1 MLIITM
7 VFSSITFT
15 SSVVEA
21 KSFKHELIPTLKGI
35 KVKWN
40 ENKKASKYVVYRAK
54 MKKETSEPS
63 MNKYKKVGKTSNRSF
78 YDKKMK
84 KNTLYAYYV
93 KALNY
98 KGKQVG
104 STYEKSPFCE
114 GKGLIK
120 PYVDNMGY
128 GEDYKNDAKH
138 LYIRAWGWY
147 GYLPKKLKC
156 QIYRKVKG
164 TKKYKKIKTTK
175 LGTVFCDKT
184 VKPGKVYVYKA
195 RKYYKKGKKKYYSP
209 FSDTLT
215 LGAYDSYVGFKIE
228 TLTPSGI
235 YEQDQLEVLIK
246 VKKSNKYSGDAYL
259 LNNAVDYLVT
269 PKANTKDRRVY
280 SIHIAEY
287 SEDNKNWSDIPS
299 KGLLMPY
306 NTTYFI
312 KAVISKN
319 SEKNI
324 MFGGNDKEN
333 YVESM
338 IDAEGGLIDYHG
350 SGSGYTSSCFNFLE
364 GYGSGYQ
371 EWD

>member
-1 MLIITM
+1 M
-7 VFSSITFT
+7 
-15 SSVVEA
+15 
-21 KSFKHELIPTLKGI
+21 
-35 KVKWN
+35 
-40 ENKKASKYVVYRAK
+40 
-54 MKKETSEPS
+54 
-63 MNKYKKVGKTSNRSF
+63 
-78 YDKKMK
+78 
-84 KNTLYAYYV
+84 
-93 KALNY
+93 
-98 KGKQVG
+98 
-104 STYEKSPFCE
+104 
-114 GKGLIK
+114 
-120 PYVDNMGY
+120 
-128 GEDYKNDAKH
+128 
-138 LYIRAWGWY
+138 
-147 GYLPKKLKC
+147 
-156 QIYRKVKG
+156 
-164 TKKYKKIKTTK
+164 
-175 LGTVFCDKT
+175 
-184 VKPGKVYVYKA
+184 
-195 RKYYKKGKKKYYSP
+195 
-209 FSDTLT
+209 
-215 LGAYDSYVGFKIE
+215 
-228 TLTPSGI
+228 
-235 YEQDQLEVLIK
+235 IK